1 MDNILYFGCS
11 FGSRCLL
18 RLTRLLN
25 YFLTLTYRLFTFWN
39 IKIVFVLLQNRSFFD
54 VIRKQNISVS
64 KPQNNKIFSIPNFI
78 FIPKYALNKWWK
90 VRVSMYVKVLHSP
103 IITLYQ
109 NKGVTESLF
118 YHCHKKD
125 IQLKRHL
132 EIFFR
137 LIFGASEDFVKV
149 S

>member
-78 FIPKYALNKWWK
+78 FIPKYALNKI
-90 VRVSMYVKVLHSP
+90 VESTSFNVC
-103 IITLYQ
+103 
-109 NKGVTESLF
+109 KGSSFTNHHF
-118 YHCHKKD
+118 
-125 IQLKRHL
+125 IL
-132 EIFFR
+132 EQRSYRIFI
-137 LIFGASEDFVKV
+137 LPLP
-149 S
+149 